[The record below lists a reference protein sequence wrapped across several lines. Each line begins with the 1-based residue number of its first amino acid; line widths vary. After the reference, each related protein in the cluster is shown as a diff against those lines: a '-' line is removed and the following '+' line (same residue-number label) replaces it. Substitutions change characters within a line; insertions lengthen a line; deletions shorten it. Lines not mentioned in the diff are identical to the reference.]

1 MTIWRSVS
9 KKRFNLKALGLEF
22 WLPLPL
28 IALGFWWGGDVILR
42 QSLSHAYRSEASFT
56 TEAPAQIQVA
66 ASVLAIE
73 VEIRRAADFTKVR
86 VKTTAS
92 PLKKLEFEF
101 ATTDIPE
108 LEAAVARELNLSPSI
123 VSQLARY
130 QFTHENLNP

>member
-1 MTIWRSVS
+1 MATRRSIF
-9 KKRFNLKALGLEF
+9 KKQFNIKAFGLEF

-42 QSLSHAYRSEASFT
+42 RSLSYAYRSEASFT
-56 TEAPAQIQVA
+56 TEAPAQIQVS

-73 VEIRRAADFTKVR
+73 VEIRRPAKFTKVR

-101 ATTDIPE
+101 ATTSIAE
-108 LEAAVARELNLSPSI
+108 LEMEIATELRLKLET
-123 VSQLARY
+123 VRRLVRY
-130 QFTHENLNP
+130 QFTDTNLN